1 MSAARLHSALIDV
14 GYPLQQLSKLLQS
27 VRRGLEA
34 SPCSRASSQGS
45 QGSAG
50 MCFSLP
56 AACEIRHGGLS
67 SAFRGFQQR
76 SGLDVRAG
84 RPVFPSG
91 IPERA
96 AGFRCG
102 TRRDLPGCEAEACF
116 SSLSQALSAA
126 GAAAV
131 NNNPVLDLQAAQP
144 TASDCFLSLEVK
156 ALPHMNPI
164 RRLMKRCTRCPKVGR
179 RVACFHMI
187 LIFKVRVG
195 H

>member
-1 MSAARLHSALIDV
+1 MWVIPNSSFPNFSKVSERAWKHLLSAALPLRGHRGQLGCASAS
-14 GYPLQQLSKLLQS
+14 QQLVRS
-27 VRRGLEA
+27 VTVDSHQLSG
-34 SPCSRASSQGS
+34 ASSRD
-45 QGSAG
+45 
-50 MCFSLP
+50 P
-56 AACEIRHGGLS
+56 AWT
-67 SAFRGFQQR
+67 
-76 SGLDVRAG
+76 
-84 RPVFPSG
+84 SG

-102 TRRDLPGCEAEACF
+102 SRRDLPGCEAEACF

-144 TASDCFLSLEVK
+144 TASDCFLSLEVE

-179 RVACFHMI
+179 PVACFHMI